1 MSGYTLE
8 IRPAFRREFKNLPV
22 PIQTKIFSVLE
33 LLKENPFPQG
43 TKKLEGHRGPLYR
56 VKIAKDYR
64 LIYAVLKEKLLIAAL
79 KVGPRRD
86 IYRRI
91 QDLKV

>member
-1 MSGYTLE
+1 MSRYTLE

-22 PIQTKIFSVLE
+22 PVQALVFSTLE
-33 LLKENPFPQG
+33 QLREDPFPQG
-43 TKKLEGHRGPLYR
+43 TKKLEGPRGPLYR

-64 LIYAVLKEKLLIAAL
+64 LIYAVLKGQLLVVAL
-79 KVGPRRD
+79 RVGPHKD

-91 QDLKV
+91 HNLTV